1 MLNVI
6 VNISYKL

>member
-6 VNISYKL
+6 VPWTIG